1 MQKIGLLVAA
11 VLLCTCLAAQD
22 VEYKKGTIL
31 VDGNEYAT
39 VEVKKQNLG
48 LTKSFEV
55 FNMAGQKIIIAV
67 VATEFESDRN
77 DNSFLFYRLT
87 FLTAGQVGIFKIPS
101 LSQEKGFAKLIG
113 NSGILV
119 KDTVNSN
126 RLMEFIASKSVTPSI
141 AVNYTPVVRNLAW
154 PVSLTKDKNVEQDN
168 KIIGNFKPVGS
179 SGNMD
184 FYEFALPSGVIIAK
198 VSFTGGN
205 NAQNMEL
212 FTAKDNYRR
221 VVPMPLNEKIIVADA
236 SIDRNQL
243 MLRRIAK
250 WLVDNRY
257 L

>member
-1 MQKIGLLVAA
+1 
-11 VLLCTCLAAQD
+11 
-22 VEYKKGTIL
+22 
-31 VDGNEYAT
+31 
-39 VEVKKQNLG
+39 
-48 LTKSFEV
+48 
-55 FNMAGQKIIIAV
+55 
-67 VATEFESDRN
+67 
-77 DNSFLFYRLT
+77 
-87 FLTAGQVGIFKIPS
+87 
-101 LSQEKGFAKLIG
+101 
-113 NSGILV
+113 
-119 KDTVNSN
+119 
-126 RLMEFIASKSVTPSI
+126 MEFIASKSVTPSI